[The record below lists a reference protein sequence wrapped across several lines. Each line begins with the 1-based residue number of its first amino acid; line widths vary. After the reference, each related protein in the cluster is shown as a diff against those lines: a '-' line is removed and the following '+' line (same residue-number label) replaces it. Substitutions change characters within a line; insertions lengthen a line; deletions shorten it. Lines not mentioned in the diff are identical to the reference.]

1 MAAITIIGPGALGIL
16 FGVKLSK
23 SGHNVSIL
31 DYRPERSEILNKKG
45 LVLRK
50 EEQQITA
57 RPLVTTDPLSV
68 EPPDYVL
75 VLVKAYQTKNILSSL
90 SVIYT
95 DKALVISLQ
104 NGIGA
109 GDILAE
115 TVPPENICL
124 GTTTHGAN
132 KISDNMAVHAGTG
145 PTVIGPF
152 LPCTK
157 PSSRI
162 AAFSEILNKS
172 GFSTDTVP
180 DIYPHLWRKLI
191 INIGINPL
199 TALTGLRN
207 GMLLEHPETRKI
219 QKIAVQEAYDILK
232 ASGIDL
238 EMDLDSCMELVRTV
252 CQKTKDNISSMLQD
266 RINHSDTEID
276 FITGAIIK
284 KAEKIGLNAPANQIL
299 NSLVKFNSDA
309 RWQQFRNLIG

>member
-23 SGHNVSIL
+23 SGHSVSIL

-45 LVLRK
+45 LALRK

-68 EPPDYVL
+68 EPPDYIL

-90 SVIYT
+90 AVIYM

-109 GDILAE
+109 GDIIAE

-132 KISDNMAVHAGTG
+132 KISDNIAVHAGTG
-145 PTVIGPF
+145 PTIIGPF

-157 PSSRI
+157 PSARI
-162 AAFSEILNKS
+162 AAFSEILNKA
-172 GFSTDTVP
+172 GFSTDTVR

-207 GMLLEHPETRKI
+207 GMLLEHPEIRKI
-219 QKIAVQEAYDILK
+219 QKIAVQEAYNILK

-252 CQKTKDNISSMLQD
+252 CQKTRDNISSMLQD
-266 RINHSDTEID
+266 RINHSETEID

-284 KAEKIGLNAPANQIL
+284 KAEKIGLSAPANRIL
-299 NSLVKFNSDA
+299 NSLVKFNSDV